1 MALIHWSPRLPHF
14 QPSPNDYG
22 YYAGGSQRGGLVQ
35 KKNQC
40 GGQMTRGYKN
50 AHRGFN
56 GGNEIAR
63 YVWYQM
69 FLSKVGTEAT
79 NETSVSPIAP
89 QNGNRGIV

>member
-1 MALIHWSPRLPHF
+1 MFIYSTF
-14 QPSPNDYG
+14 EPNGVSYYTQDYG

-40 GGQMTRGYKN
+40 GGQMTRRDKN

-69 FLSKVGTEAT
+69 FLSKVNFLIICCILLKIQSVEY
-79 NETSVSPIAP
+79 SVS
-89 QNGNRGIV
+89 

>member
-22 YYAGGSQRGGLVQ
+22 YYASGSQRGGLVQ
-35 KKNQC
+35 KKNQ
-40 GGQMTRGYKN
+40 N
-50 AHRGFN
+50 AQRGFN

-69 FLSKVGTEAT
+69 FLSKV
-79 NETSVSPIAP
+79 NILISCCILLKIQSVEYNVS
-89 QNGNRGIV
+89 